1 MKTKQKRY
9 HLIELVAFL
18 LFLSFSMVSC
28 EKVEWVPT
36 DTDTEETDPDD
47 EDEPIDRSDNDQ
59 TVFMYLPWSTDLL
72 SAFRQNIA
80 DMKTIIGK
88 NILKNERVIVFLA
101 TSPKKATL
109 YELTYKKGNCEQKT
123 LKEYNFEDPEY
134 TTAEGITSILND
146 VKYYAPAKRYA
157 MTIGCHGMG
166 WIPKSSTKSR
176 SGFRVEKMHWEYENV
191 PMTRYFGGHD
201 YEHQTDVNT
210 LATGISDAGMKMEYI
225 LFDDCYMSNVEVAYE
240 LKEVTNHL
248 IASTCE
254 IMMYGMPYDKIG
266 QYLVG
271 NIDYKSIC
279 DEFYAFY
286 STYEKMPCGTI
297 GVTDCSELDN
307 LASIMK
313 QINQQ
318 YTFDTSLTNSLQRL
332 DGYSPTIFFDYG
344 DYVAKLCKDSEL
356 LEQFNEQLERTVP
369 FKRNTDYYYS
379 MSSGKA
385 KINTYS
391 GITISDPS
399 TNSKISSKEET
410 AWYKATH

>member
-123 LKEYNFEDPEY
+123 LKEYNFEDLEY

-191 PMTRYFGGHD
+191 PMTRYFGGRD

-286 STYEKMPCGTI
+286 STYEAMPCGTI

-318 YTFDTSLTNSLQRL
+318 YTFDISLTNSLQRL

-399 TNSKISSKEET
+399 TNSKTSSKEET

>member
-28 EKVEWVPT
+28 EKVEWIPA
-36 DTDTEETDPDD
+36 DTEETDPDD

-59 TVFMYLPWSTDLL
+59 TVFMYLPWSTNLL

-101 TSPKKATL
+101 NSPTKATL

-123 LKEYNFEDPEY
+123 LKEYNFENPEY

-191 PMTRYFGGHD
+191 PMTRYFGGYD

-286 STYEKMPCGTI
+286 STFEEMPCGTI

-399 TNSKISSKEET
+399 TNSKTSSKKET

>member
-47 EDEPIDRSDNDQ
+47 EDEQIDRSDNDQ

-101 TSPKKATL
+101 NSPKKATL
-109 YELTYKKGNCEQKT
+109 YELIYKKGNCEQKT
-123 LKEYNFEDPEY
+123 LKEYNFEDLEY

-176 SGFRVEKMHWEYENV
+176 SGFRVEKMHWEYEYV
-191 PMTRYFGGHD
+191 PMTRYFGGRD

-286 STYEKMPCGTI
+286 STYEEMPCGTI

-399 TNSKISSKEET
+399 TNSKTSSKKET

>member
-36 DTDTEETDPDD
+36 DTEETDPDD
-47 EDEPIDRSDNDQ
+47 EDEPIDRSNNDQ

-191 PMTRYFGGHD
+191 PMTRYFGGRD

-225 LFDDCYMSNVEVAYE
+225 LFDDCYMSNVEVAYG

-286 STYEKMPCGTI
+286 STYETMPCGTI

-332 DGYSPTIFFDYG
+332 DGYSPVIFFDYG

-379 MSSGKA
+379 MSSGKT

-399 TNSKISSKEET
+399 TNSKTLSKKET